1 MSDTRQPHTPSDEPV
16 EFDALSFSGIT
27 WFVVILTV
35 TVVVCQVLV
44 WGFFEWFDYRVT
56 RNDGPRAATAAPPTS
71 PVIEGGR
78 LVNGAENTPRPS
90 LLVNEPAELGAYRA
104 RHQEAQDTYGW
115 VDEAHTY
122 VRLPIERAKD
132 VVLERGLLSVRPA
145 PAAALDTPG
154 PVSTGQ

>member
-1 MSDTRQPHTPSDEPV
+1 MSDTNQQHAPADEPV

-56 RNDGPRAATAAPPTS
+56 SNDAPRAATAAPPSS

-78 LVNGAENTPRPS
+78 LVTGSESTPRPS
-90 LLVNEPAELGAYRA
+90 LLVDEPMELRTYRA
-104 RHQEAQDTYGW
+104 RQAEAQNTYGW
-115 VDEAHTY
+115 VDDARTI
-122 VRLPIERAKD
+122 VRLPVERAKD
-132 VVLERGLLSVRPA
+132 LVLERGLPVRPA
-145 PAAALDTPG
+145 PAVA
-154 PVSTGQ
+154 PVTAGQ